1 MNTITFILYG
11 IDKYNAI
18 HNKYRISEKT
28 LILFTLFGGVIGGI
42 LGGMIFNHKVRKW
55 YFKLVNILAL
65 IIWICIYFLIKS
77 HF

>member
-77 HF
+77 LF

>member
-28 LILFTLFGGVIGGI
+28 FILFTLFGGVIGGI

-77 HF
+77 LF

>member
-65 IIWICIYFLIKS
+65 IIWICIYFLIK
-77 HF
+77 FLF

>member
-1 MNTITFILYG
+1 MKTITFILFG

-28 LILFTLFGGVIGGI
+28 LILFTLFGGVIGSI
-42 LGGMIFNHKVRKW
+42 IGGMIFNHKVRKW

-77 HF
+77 LF

>member
-42 LGGMIFNHKVRKW
+42 IGGMIFNHKARKW

-65 IIWICIYFLIKS
+65 IIWICIYFLIK
-77 HF
+77 FLF

>member
-55 YFKLVNILAL
+55 TLN
-65 IIWICIYFLIKS
+65 
-77 HF
+77 

>member
-1 MNTITFILYG
+1 MNIITFILYG

-65 IIWICIYFLIKS
+65 IIWIYIYFLIKS
-77 HF
+77 LF